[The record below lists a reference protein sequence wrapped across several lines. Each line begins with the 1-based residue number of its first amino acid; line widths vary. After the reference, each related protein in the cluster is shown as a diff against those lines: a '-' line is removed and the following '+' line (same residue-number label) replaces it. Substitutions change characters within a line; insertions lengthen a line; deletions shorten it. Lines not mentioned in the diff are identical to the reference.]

1 MSHSKSS
8 LLKSFLHRSCRGV
21 LVGVVGLVAVVA
33 GPVPPANAA
42 PSMMLVSN
50 TTSLSSNATT
60 LSTGDAITIEVCL
73 EGTVARIGGA
83 DADVKLALN
92 SRPGGIAW
100 AGALR
105 SRGSGL
111 TNNCLSFAYTVLG
124 DDTSQSALTATALTL
139 DNSATLTVVGFDTII
154 AESTVISGG
163 VLSSSSVPLAVDVT
177 APTAASLT
185 PVDGGTAVNT
195 SSNLVLTT
203 SEATTP
209 YISVVSRSCASGTT
223 ATVVAAH
230 NHDIAV
236 GDLLYPNLVGPGYDS
251 GTGGKTY
258 FRVTAVSGRSIS
270 YAVACTTESSTFT
283 SGVVAPLRYVSVAE
297 DADVSKTISNI
308 AVASNVATLTS
319 NSHGFEAGDTVIITG
334 LSQTAGNGAF
344 AITAADTN
352 TFAVDVRRAAAASS
366 KNVADIVDISSTAAA
381 VGSTALRV
389 IEAIPTIDTSRVI
402 FASFSPFTVTINP
415 TASLPGLTAVH
426 ARVQSGAIRDTRS
439 NSYAGIANAT
449 SWNFGT
455 AEGNATITNITSST
469 TADGFYRTGGGT
481 APSIQ
486 VKFNQPV
493 TVSGFPQ
500 LVLNAGADAVAIYA
514 SGSGTKT
521 LTFTYTLGAGHS
533 TLTQPGQRLN
543 VMGLNLNGGTLSG
556 VLANTPVPASGG
568 SGSLNANK
576 SIVIDN
582 TAPAAEGFMPF
593 PGAVGVQATQA
604 LNVIFRENVAA
615 VGNKKVY
622 INTVTP
628 YVPKT
633 INNAALTSNVATVT
647 TSAPHGLVVGNT
659 VTIAGMTGLD
669 SAVFNG
675 VHLVVAVPTTTTF
688 TFAKTN
694 PDVASAPANG
704 TVTRTFWETITLV
717 TGDGGNVAVSN
728 FPDNRGAMATITR
741 VGKASTVDLVIAPPT
756 QYYVVYEAGAF
767 ADLAGNLATALSNT
781 AAWAFEASP
790 DTVDP
795 VFNPSQSDPPHN
807 MPNFTLDRDIQ
818 LGFSEAVST
827 VATKTI
833 RLCTGAAD
841 CATPIETF
849 TLPSASVTS
858 AGGGLRVVINPA
870 ANLTQSTTYFLLIDS
885 GAFVDGANNPTA
897 SAVTAGQYQFTV
909 AAPFSAPSGGSC
921 GPPPAPP
928 CNVGPGLNFGPG
940 GMIQNPGAIGGS
952 DMANLR
958 PDNFMGFRPDDARN
972 LGTGALQ
979 NFRPDQFGAL
989 PPSAM
994 AGFDR
999 NQIGNLN
1006 PAAMAGFNPDQM
1018 RALPPEAMQGFNPD
1032 QMRQLPPSAM
1042 QGFNAT
1048 QMRALPP
1055 EAMKGFNPDQMRQ
1068 LPPSAMQGFSSG
1080 QLGQMPAEAMKGF
1093 NPDLMRQLPPNT
1105 MQGFNSSQMG
1115 QLPPNAMQGFNSN
1128 QMRQLPPNAMQGFNS
1143 GQMGQMPPTAMQ
1155 GINSSQLGQMPAEA
1169 MKGFNEDRFRALPAQ
1184 AMTGFNPQQMGAVPA
1199 TALEGMRFNQMNQ
1212 LPAAAM
1218 QGFKS
1223 DQFAALPPQAM
1234 QGFKREQ
1241 FAALP
1246 PQALSGMEPGQM
1258 RDLPPNA
1265 ARSFSPEQVSALPA
1279 SAMAAIQPG
1288 VFRALSA
1295 EAISALTPQQRNA
1308 LPPQALNPPALSQP
1322 ATAGNIG
1329 AIVDSISGWNINK
1342 VPASAFG
1349 GMKSADMAKL
1359 PNDAF
1364 NALSSQQIGALPPT
1378 AMGGIKPAQF
1388 SALPSEAMA
1397 AFKPTQVGALSP
1409 AAMSAMT
1416 PAQMSALPPSALTQ
1430 MKATQTA
1437 KLPTEA
1443 FETMKPAQVG
1453 AMPAAAVGGFK
1464 AEQLT
1469 ALPAEAMTTMKPAQ
1483 IGAMKPTTMAALAP
1497 EQMAALPATALTQM
1511 KATQAAALPSAAI
1524 AEMKSAQVG
1533 AMPAAAVGGFKAEQ
1547 LTALPAEAMTTMKP
1561 AQVGAMK
1568 PTTMA
1573 ALAPEQMDALPATAL
1588 RQLSDKQLGAI
1599 SSEAMKSLDAAQI
1612 GALPKEAFKGM
1623 KSEQASAMSP
1633 DQARA
1638 MTPAKVAEMPA
1649 AVRAIVNG
1657 KKTQP

>member
-42 PSMMLVSN
+42 VSMMLVSN

-73 EGTVARIGGA
+73 QGTVARIGGA

-92 SRPGGIAW
+92 SRPGGVAW

-105 SRGSGL
+105 SRGPGL

-154 AESTVISGG
+154 AASTLISGG

-209 YISVVSRSCASGTT
+209 YISVVSRSCANNNT
-223 ATVVAAH
+223 ATVVAAR

-236 GDLLYPNLVGPGYDS
+236 GDLLHPNLVGPGYDS

-270 YAVACTTESSTFT
+270 YAVACTTENSTVSS
-283 SGVVAPLRYVSVAE
+283 GGVAPLRYVSVAE
-297 DADVSKTISNI
+297 DADVNKTISNI
-308 AVASNVATLTS
+308 AVASNIATLTS
-319 NSHGFEAGDTVIITG
+319 NSHGFDAGDTVIIAG

-344 AITAADTN
+344 AITAVTVN
-352 TFAVDVRRAAAASS
+352 TFTFDVRRAAAASS
-366 KNVADIVDISSTAAA
+366 ANVADIVDISSTAAA

-389 IEAIPTIDTSRVI
+389 IEAIPTIDTSRVT

-426 ARVQSGAIRDTRS
+426 ARVQAGALRDARS
-439 NSYAGIANAT
+439 NSYAGIADAT

-455 AEGNATITNITSST
+455 AAGNATITNITSLT

-493 TVSGFPQ
+493 IVSGTPQ
-500 LVLNAGADAVAIYA
+500 LTLNAGAGAVADYA

-582 TAPAAEGFMPF
+582 TAPAAQGFMPF

-604 LNVIFRENVAA
+604 LNVMFGENVAA

-628 YVPKT
+628 YVAKSST
-633 INNAALTSNVATVT
+633 IGERT
-647 TSAPHGLVVGNT
+647 GNT
-659 VTIAGMTGLD
+659 VTLTTGAAHGLVAGNTVVVAGVAD
-669 SAVFNG
+669 TAFNG
-675 VHLVVAVPTTTTF
+675 TFIVVSATTTTI
-688 TFAKTN
+688 TYAT
-694 PDVASAPANG
+694 ASSGNISSGAAVG
-704 TVTRTFWETITLV
+704 TVTRTFWETITLD
-717 TGDGGNVAVSN
+717 TGGSPNVVVSN
-728 FPDNRGAMATITR
+728 FPNNGGAMATITR
-741 VGKASTVDLVIAPPT
+741 AGKASTVSLVTIPAT

-767 ADLAGNLATALSNT
+767 ADLAGNLAAALSNP

-790 DTVDP
+790 DLVAP

-972 LGTGALQ
+972 LGAGALQ

-1018 RALPPEAMQGFNPD
+1018 RAMPPEAMQGFNSG
-1032 QMRQLPPSAM
+1032 QLGQLPPSAM

-1048 QMRALPP
+1048 QMGQLPP
-1055 EAMKGFNPDQMRQ
+1055 NAMQGFNSGQMGQ
-1068 LPPSAMQGFSSG
+1068 MPPSAMQGFNSG

-1093 NPDLMRQLPPNT
+1093 NPDQMRQLPPNA
-1105 MQGFNSSQMG
+1105 MQGFNSGQMG
-1115 QLPPNAMQGFNSN
+1115 QMPPNAMQGFNSN

-1143 GQMGQMPPTAMQ
+1143 GQMGQMPPNAIQ
-1155 GINSSQLGQMPAEA
+1155 GIDSNQLGQMPAEA

-1199 TALEGMRFNQMNQ
+1199 TALEGMRFTQMNQ
-1212 LPAAAM
+1212 IPAAAM

-1258 RDLPPNA
+1258 RVLPPNA
-1265 ARSFSPEQVSALPA
+1265 ARAFSPEQVTALPA
-1279 SAMAAIQPG
+1279 GAMAAIQPG
-1288 VFRALSA
+1288 VFRAFSQG
-1295 EAISALTPQQRNA
+1295 AISALTPEQRNA

-1329 AIVDSISGWNINK
+1329 AVINSISGWNIDK

-1349 GMKSADMAKL
+1349 GMKSTDMAKL

-1364 NALSSQQIGALPPT
+1364 NALSSQQLGALPPT

-1430 MKATQTA
+1430 MKAAQTA
-1437 KLPTEA
+1437 QLPTQA
-1443 FETMKPAQVG
+1443 FET
-1453 AMPAAAVGGFK
+1453 
-1464 AEQLT
+1464 
-1469 ALPAEAMTTMKPAQ
+1469 
-1483 IGAMKPTTMAALAP
+1483 
-1497 EQMAALPATALTQM
+1497 
-1511 KATQAAALPSAAI
+1511 
-1524 AEMKSAQVG
+1524 MKSAQVG

-1547 LTALPAEAMTTMKP
+1547 LTALPAEAMTTMKS

-1573 ALAPEQMDALPATAL
+1573 ALAPAQTAALPPSAL
-1588 RQLSDKQLGAI
+1588 REVNDKQLGAI
-1599 SSEAMKSLDAAQI
+1599 SPDTMKSLATAQI
-1612 GALPKEAFKGM
+1612 SALPKEAFKGM

-1638 MTPAKVAEMPA
+1638 ISPAKVAEMPA
-1649 AVRAIVNG
+1649 AVRAIVNE
-1657 KKTQP
+1657 KKTQPQPPADS

>member
-1 MSHSKSS
+1 M
-8 LLKSFLHRSCRGV
+8 
-21 LVGVVGLVAVVA
+21 
-33 GPVPPANAA
+33 AA
-42 PSMMLVSN
+42 
-50 TTSLSSNATT
+50 
-60 LSTGDAITIEVCL
+60 
-73 EGTVARIGGA
+73 R
-83 DADVKLALN
+83 
-92 SRPGGIAW
+92 
-100 AGALR
+100 
-105 SRGSGL
+105 
-111 TNNCLSFAYTVLG
+111 
-124 DDTSQSALTATALTL
+124 
-139 DNSATLTVVGFDTII
+139 
-154 AESTVISGG
+154 
-163 VLSSSSVPLAVDVT
+163 
-177 APTAASLT
+177 
-185 PVDGGTAVNT
+185 
-195 SSNLVLTT
+195 
-203 SEATTP
+203 
-209 YISVVSRSCASGTT
+209 
-223 ATVVAAH
+223 

-236 GDLLYPNLVGPGYDS
+236 GDVLYPNLVGPGYDS

-258 FRVTAVSGRSIS
+258 FRVTAVSGRNIS
-270 YAVACTTESSTFT
+270 YAVACTTESSTFS
-283 SGVVAPLRYVSVAE
+283 SGGIAPVRYATVAE
-297 DADVSKTISNI
+297 DADVAKTISNI
-308 AVASNVATLTS
+308 AVASNIATLTS
-319 NSHGFEAGDTVIITG
+319 NSHGFDAGDTVIIAG

-344 AITAADTN
+344 AITAVTAN
-352 TFAVDVRRAAAASS
+352 TFTFDVRRAAAASS
-366 KNVADIVDISSTAAA
+366 ANVADIVDISSTAAA

-389 IEAIPTIDTSRVI
+389 IEAIPTIDTSRVT

-426 ARVQSGAIRDTRS
+426 ARVQAGALRDARS
-439 NSYAGIANAT
+439 NSYAGIADAT

-455 AEGNATITNITSST
+455 AAGNATITNITSL

-493 TVSGFPQ
+493 IVSGTPQ

-533 TLTQPGQRLN
+533 TLTQLGQRLN

-556 VLANTPVPASGG
+556 VAGNTPVPASGG

-582 TAPAAEGFMPF
+582 TAPAAQGFMPF

-604 LNVIFRENVAA
+604 LNVMFAENVAA

-628 YVPKT
+628 YVAKSST
-633 INNAALTSNVATVT
+633 IGERT
-647 TSAPHGLVVGNT
+647 GNT
-659 VTIAGMTGLD
+659 VTLTTGAVHGLVAGNTVVVAGVAD
-669 SAVFNG
+669 TAFNG
-675 VHLVVAVPTTTTF
+675 TFVVVSAPTTTTI
-688 TFAKTN
+688 TYDTVSSGN
-694 PDVASAPANG
+694 IAPAAAVG

-717 TGDGGNVAVSN
+717 TGGSPNVAVSN
-728 FPDNRGAMATITR
+728 FPNNGGAMATITR
-741 VGKASTVDLVIAPPT
+741 VLKASTVNLVIDPPT
-756 QYYVVYEAGAF
+756 RYYVVYEAGAF
-767 ADLAGNLATALSNT
+767 TDLAGNLAAGLSNT

-790 DTVDP
+790 DVVAP

-807 MPNFTLDRDIQ
+807 MPNFALDRDIQ

-870 ANLTQSTTYFLLIDS
+870 ANLTASATYFLLIDS
-885 GAFVDGANNPTA
+885 GAFVDGADNPTA

-972 LGTGALQ
+972 LGAGALQ

-1048 QMRALPP
+1048 QMGQMPP
-1055 EAMKGFNPDQMRQ
+1055 SAMQGFNSGQMGQ
-1068 LPPSAMQGFSSG
+1068 MPPSAMQGFSSG

-1093 NPDLMRQLPPNT
+1093 NPDQMRQLPANTMQGFNSSQMGQLPPNAMQGFNSNQMRQLPPNAMQGFNSGQMGQMPPTAMQGINSSQLGQMPAEAMKGFNPDQMRQLPANT

-1184 AMTGFNPQQMGAVPA
+1184 AMSGFNPQQMGAVPA

-1349 GMKSADMAKL
+1349 GMKSTDMAKL

-1483 IGAMKPTTMAALAP
+1483 
-1497 EQMAALPATALTQM
+1497 
-1511 KATQAAALPSAAI
+1511 
-1524 AEMKSAQVG
+1524 V
-1533 AMPAAAVGGFKAEQ
+1533 
-1547 LTALPAEAMTTMKP
+1547 
-1561 AQVGAMK
+1561 
-1568 PTTMA
+1568 
-1573 ALAPEQMDALPATAL
+1573 
-1588 RQLSDKQLGAI
+1588 
-1599 SSEAMKSLDAAQI
+1599 
-1612 GALPKEAFKGM
+1612 
-1623 KSEQASAMSP
+1623 
-1633 DQARA
+1633 
-1638 MTPAKVAEMPA
+1638 
-1649 AVRAIVNG
+1649 
-1657 KKTQP
+1657 